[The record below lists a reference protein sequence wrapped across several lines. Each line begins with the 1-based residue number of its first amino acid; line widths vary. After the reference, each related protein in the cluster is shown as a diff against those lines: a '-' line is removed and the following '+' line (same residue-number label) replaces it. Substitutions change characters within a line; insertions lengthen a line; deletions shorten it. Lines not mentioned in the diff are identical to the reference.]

1 MRRFGGPFGLLFVSL
16 LLLVQQQTQIVDAR
30 SSGAPDAACLSL
42 LPQHKADPQKYFSSP
57 YTLTVTRVS
66 PRLFNVS
73 VVSGQTPF
81 KGFILQGRDFFDPD
95 GLIVDGSFTP
105 NLFTRVINC
114 QSKLPNTL
122 THNSAMDKYYTSV
135 LWRPSQSFRHGW
147 HFEF

>member
-1 MRRFGGPFGLLFVSL
+1 MRRLRIPFGLTVTLL
-16 LLLVQQQTQIVDAR
+16 LLLVQQQPPTIEAR
-30 SSGAPDAACLSL
+30 SSGAPDSSCFTL

-57 YTLTVTRVS
+57 YTLSVTRVS
-66 PRLFNVS
+66 SRLFNVS
-73 VVSGQTPF
+73 VVAGQSPF
-81 KGFILQGRDFFDPD
+81 KGFILQARDFFDPD

-135 LWRPSQSFRHGW
+135 LWRPSQSFRHGT
-147 HFEF
+147 FT